1 MPKPLAVTE
10 PTSLNTGYVG
20 SFAGMLIDLLRR
32 ALILY
37 EFAGWVFTLSWWL
50 LNMKIERFF
59 PSAALMPFVREFLI
73 IESDLETGN
82 NLLPDTSIVMAFRY
96 MGNVQNEEGEKKEA
110 LPAGAITGLRRSAR
124 RLYYSRET
132 ANLLVVFKEGGTTA
146 FSRIPAHELFGLTIS
161 SENLFLSVELNE
173 MLERLAEAQTN
184 RDRVDI
190 VEAFLLRKLTNTK
203 PVRLIDNAIQ
213 LIKAQSGIIR
223 MKDLAVSLH
232 ISQDAFEKRFRTLI
246 GSTPKQYASIIR
258 LRNLIGKY
266 PSYASLTEASY
277 EAGYFD
283 QSHFIKE
290 FRLFTGRAPRD
301 FFKSSVYW

>member
-1 MPKPLAVTE
+1 
-10 PTSLNTGYVG
+10 
-20 SFAGMLIDLLRR
+20 
-32 ALILY
+32 
-37 EFAGWVFTLSWWL
+37 
-50 LNMKIERFF
+50 MKIEKFF
-59 PSAALMPFVREFLI
+59 PSPALMPFVKEFLI

-110 LPAGAITGLRRSAR
+110 IPASAITGLRRSAR
-124 RLYYSRET
+124 RLCYSKAT
-132 ANLLVVFKEGGTTA
+132 ANLLVVFNEGGTAA

-161 SENLFLSVELNE
+161 SENLFLSAELNE
-173 MLERLAEAQTN
+173 ILERLAEAQTN
-184 RDRVDI
+184 RDRIDI
-190 VEAFLLRKLTNTK
+190 VEAFLLRKLINTK

-213 LIKAQSGIIR
+213 RIKQQSGIIR
-223 MKDLAVSLH
+223 IKDLAVSLH

-266 PSYASLTEASY
+266 PSYSSLTEASY

-290 FRLFTGRAPRD
+290 FRLFTGKAPKD
-301 FFKSSVYW
+301 FFESSVYW